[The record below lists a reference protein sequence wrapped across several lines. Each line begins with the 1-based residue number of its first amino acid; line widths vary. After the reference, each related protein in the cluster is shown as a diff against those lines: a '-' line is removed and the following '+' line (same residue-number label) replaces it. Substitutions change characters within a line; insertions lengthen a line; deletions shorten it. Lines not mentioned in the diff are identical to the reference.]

1 MPRIFFELAR
11 FSAVGALAYVVD
23 VAVFNLLRF
32 TVVGEFF
39 GIADL
44 PLLAKT
50 ISVAVAV
57 IVSWVGN
64 RHWTYRHQRGRDTGP
79 ELVLF
84 IGANVL
90 GMGAAL
96 ACLWVSHYA
105 LGFTSALADN
115 ISANIIG
122 LGVGTLIRWWLY
134 RKYVFTSVPGG
145 GLSTGDDDA
154 QDTPQQVNQ

>member
-23 VAVFNLLRF
+23 IAVFNLLRF
-32 TVVGEFF
+32 TAMGEFF
-39 GIADL
+39 GTTDL

-50 ISVAVAV
+50 VSVALAV
-57 IVSWVGN
+57 IISWIGN
-64 RHWTYRHQRGRDTGP
+64 RHWTYRHQRGRNTGP
-79 ELVLF
+79 ELLLF
-84 IGANVL
+84 MGANVL

-96 ACLWVSHYA
+96 ACLWISHYA

-134 RKYVFTSVPGG
+134 RKYVFTSAPGD

-154 QDTPQQVNQ
+154 PGRPQQVNQ